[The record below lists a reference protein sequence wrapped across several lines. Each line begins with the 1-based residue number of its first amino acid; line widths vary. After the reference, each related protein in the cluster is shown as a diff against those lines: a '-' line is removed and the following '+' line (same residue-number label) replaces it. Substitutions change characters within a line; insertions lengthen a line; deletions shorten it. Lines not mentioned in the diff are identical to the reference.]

1 MIKAIP
7 AVPIAMPT
15 MAPTLIPDSFDSVSS
30 AFDGEG
36 EFSMVV
42 EDTGAEDE
50 VEERRDEEVVE
61 GRSGFVVSTFPSTNQ
76 TP

>member
-1 MIKAIP
+1 
-7 AVPIAMPT
+7 
-15 MAPTLIPDSFDSVSS
+15 MAPVLILDSFDLVSGV
-30 AFDGEG
+30 FDGEG
-36 EFSMVV
+36 ESPMVV

-61 GRSGFVVSTFPSTNQ
+61 GRFGFVVSTFPSTNQ